1 MVHSHLSAWL
11 QNSAAF
17 TSSFLRQRS
26 ALWLV
31 MLLLGLLVLVG
42 HQTLAPIDR
51 DEARFSQASR
61 QMIDTGDFITI
72 KFQDEYRAKK
82 PAGIYWLQSLSAG
95 ILGKDEIANY
105 RLPSLAGYLAS
116 FCLMIVLARMMNLRG
131 WGGLAPI
138 LSALLLAS
146 SFIVFAE
153 AHLAKTDS
161 VLLALILWQQIALWD
176 IYRRRFDGQA
186 GAPVNQFWI
195 ALAAGVLIKGPIAP
209 LVAAGT
215 VISLCLFDRQINL
228 LRYLRFMRGLL
239 ISALIIAPW
248 AVSVQIATQG
258 AFLDIAIKADFLA
271 KVQSGQESHGAPMG
285 TYLLLLP
292 LLAFPA
298 SLFMGRL
305 ALLGG
310 QIFKRDKGR
319 FAIAWLISYWVMIE
333 LTPTKL
339 PHYILPALPALWLLV
354 VMCFTLPEQMTR
366 WRHYLGYALS
376 AIAGIAGLAF
386 ALFLGYGALRFG
398 GTGAGEAFFL
408 SLFVILLTSA
418 LLYGFWRWMANP
430 QSGLMALLLVLGSFI
445 HMVIIG
451 GVIASSDR
459 LHVSTRLADEIGGLK
474 GKPAL
479 IAAAGYHEPSMV
491 FLLGRDTLLISETE
505 AALLLAEADDA
516 LAIIEG
522 RKLDA
527 FKQVIQELSLD
538 VKQVGEVSG
547 FNISK
552 GRDVRLYLF
561 RRS

>member
-1 MVHSHLSAWL
+1 MRLSQLSAML
-11 QNSAAF
+11 QNSAAV
-17 TSSFLRQRS
+17 TSGILRQKS
-26 ALWLV
+26 ALWFI
-31 MLLLGLLVLVG
+31 MLILGLLVLVG
-42 HQTLAPIDR
+42 HQNLAPIDR

-61 QMIDTGDFITI
+61 QMIQTGDFITI

-82 PAGIYWLQSLSAG
+82 PAGIYWLQSTSAS
-95 ILGKDEIANY
+95 LFGKDEIANY
-105 RLPSLAGYLAS
+105 RLPSLAGYLAA
-116 FCLMIVLARMMNLRG
+116 FCLMIVLAQMMNLTG
-131 WGGLAPI
+131 WGGLAPVI
-138 LSALLLAS
+138 AGLLLAS

-186 GAPVNQFWI
+186 GAAVNQFWI
-195 ALAAGVLIKGPIAP
+195 ALAAGVMVKGPISP
-209 LVAAGT
+209 LVAIGT
-215 VISLCLFDRQINL
+215 IILLCCFDRQILL
-228 LRYLRFMRGLL
+228 LRYMRFMRGLL

-271 KVQSGQESHGAPMG
+271 KVQSGQESHGAPIG

-298 SLFMGRL
+298 SLFMSRL
-305 ALLGG
+305 ALLGRD
-310 QIFKRDKGR
+310 IYRRDKGR
-319 FAIAWLISYWVMIE
+319 FAIAWLVSYWVMIE

-354 VMCFTLPEQMTR
+354 VMCFTMPESASK
-366 WRHYLGYALS
+366 WRQYLGYGLS
-376 AIAGIAGLAF
+376 AIAALSGLGL

-408 SLFVILLTSA
+408 SLFVILLTAA
-418 LLYGFWRWMANP
+418 LLYGFQHWMRNP
-430 QSGLMALLLVLGSFI
+430 QSGLMALILLLGGFI

-459 LHVSTRLADEIGGLK
+459 LHISTRLAAEIDALK
-474 GKPAL
+474 GKPAV

-522 RKLDA
+522 RKRA
-527 FKQVIQELSLD
+527 KFQEVARELNLE
-538 VKQVGEVSG
+538 VKQVAELSG

-552 GRDVRLYLF
+552 GRDVRLYLY
-561 RRS
+561 RRP

>member
-1 MVHSHLSAWL
+1 
-11 QNSAAF
+11 
-17 TSSFLRQRS
+17 
-26 ALWLV
+26 
-31 MLLLGLLVLVG
+31 MLILGLLVLIG

-61 QMIDTGDFITI
+61 QMIETGDFITI

-82 PAGIYWLQSLSAG
+82 PAGIYWLQSLSAS
-95 ILGKDEIANY
+95 ILGKNEIANY

-116 FCLMIVLARMMNLRG
+116 FCLMIVLARMMNLRS
-131 WGGLAPI
+131 WGGLGPI
-138 LSALLLAS
+138 MAGLLLAS
-146 SFIVFAE
+146 CFIVFAE

-161 VLLALILWQQIALWD
+161 ILLALILWQQIALWD

-186 GAPVNQFWI
+186 GAAVNQFWI
-195 ALAAGVLIKGPIAP
+195 ALAAGVMVKGPIAP

-215 VISLCLFDRQINL
+215 VIGLCLFDRQLSL
-228 LRYLRFMRGLL
+228 LRYLRFMRGFL

-248 AVSVQIATQG
+248 AISVQIATQG
-258 AFLDIAIKADFLA
+258 TFLDIAIKADFLA

-298 SLFMGRL
+298 SLFFGKL

-310 QIFKRDKGR
+310 QIFKTDKGR

-339 PHYILPALPALWLLV
+339 PHYILPALPALSLLI
-354 VMCFTLPEQMTR
+354 VMCFTMPETEVK
-366 WRHYLGYALS
+366 WRRYLGYGLS
-376 AIAGIAGLAF
+376 AMAGFSGLVF
-386 ALFLGYGALRFG
+386 VLLLGYGALRFG

-408 SLFVILLTSA
+408 SLLAILLTGA

-430 QSGLMALLLVLGSFI
+430 QSGLMALLLVLGALI
-445 HMVIIG
+445 HMVVVG
-451 GVIASSDR
+451 GIIASSER
-459 LHVSTRLADEIGGLK
+459 LHVSTKLADEISGLK

-516 LAIIEG
+516 LAIIES
-522 RKLDA
+522 RKLEG
-527 FKQVIQELSLD
+527 FQKVIQELSLE
-538 VKQVGEVSG
+538 VKQVSEVSG

-552 GRDVRLYLF
+552 GRDVRLYLY

>member
-1 MVHSHLSAWL
+1 MRLSQLSAML
-11 QNSAAF
+11 QNSAAV
-17 TSSFLRQRS
+17 TSGILRQKS
-26 ALWLV
+26 ALWFI
-31 MLLLGLLVLVG
+31 MLILGLLVLVG
-42 HQTLAPIDR
+42 HQNLAPIDR

-61 QMIDTGDFITI
+61 QMIQTGDFITI

-82 PAGIYWLQSLSAG
+82 PAGIYWLQSTSASLFG
-95 ILGKDEIANY
+95 IDEIANY
-105 RLPSLAGYLAS
+105 RLPSLAGYLAA
-116 FCLMIVLARMMNLRG
+116 FCLMIVLAQMMNLTG
-131 WGGLAPI
+131 WGGLAPVI
-138 LSALLLAS
+138 AGLLLAS

-153 AHLAKTDS
+153 AHLAKTDA
-161 VLLALILWQQIALWD
+161 VLLALILWQQLALWD

-186 GAPVNQFWI
+186 GAAVNQFWI
-195 ALAAGVLIKGPIAP
+195 ALAAGVMVKGPISP
-209 LVAAGT
+209 LVAIGT
-215 VISLCLFDRQINL
+215 IILLCCFDRQILL
-228 LRYLRFMRGLL
+228 LRYMRLMRGLL

-258 AFLDIAIKADFLA
+258 AFLDIAIKVDFLA
-271 KVQSGQESHGAPMG
+271 KVQSGQESHGAPIG
-285 TYLLLLP
+285 TYLVLLP

-298 SLFMGRL
+298 SLFMSRL
-305 ALLGG
+305 ALLGRD
-310 QIFKRDKGR
+310 IYRRDKGR
-319 FAIAWLISYWVMIE
+319 FAIAWLVSYWVMIE

-354 VMCFTLPEQMTR
+354 VMCFTMPESASK
-366 WRHYLGYALS
+366 WRQYLGYGLS
-376 AIAGIAGLAF
+376 AIAALSGFGL

-408 SLFVILLTSA
+408 SLFVILLTAA
-418 LLYGFWRWMANP
+418 LLYGFWHWMRNP
-430 QSGLMALLLVLGSFI
+430 QSGLMALILLLGGFI

-459 LHVSTRLADEIGGLK
+459 LHISTRLAAEIEALK
-474 GKPAL
+474 GKPAV

-522 RKLDA
+522 RKRA
-527 FKQVIQELSLD
+527 KFQEVARELNLE
-538 VKQVGEVSG
+538 VKQVAELSG

-552 GRDVRLYLF
+552 GRDVRLYLY
-561 RRS
+561 RRP

>member
-1 MVHSHLSAWL
+1 MRLSQLSAML
-11 QNSAAF
+11 QNSAAV
-17 TSSFLRQRS
+17 TSGILRQKS
-26 ALWLV
+26 ALWFI
-31 MLLLGLLVLVG
+31 MLILGLLVLVG
-42 HQTLAPIDR
+42 HQNLAPIDR

-61 QMIDTGDFITI
+61 QMIQTGDFITI

-82 PAGIYWLQSLSAG
+82 PAGIYWLQSTSAS
-95 ILGKDEIANY
+95 LFGKDEIANY
-105 RLPSLAGYLAS
+105 RLPSLAGYLAA
-116 FCLMIVLARMMNLRG
+116 FCLMIVLAQMMNLTG
-131 WGGLAPI
+131 WGGLAPVI
-138 LSALLLAS
+138 AGLLLAS

-186 GAPVNQFWI
+186 GAAVNQFWI
-195 ALAAGVLIKGPIAP
+195 ALAAGVMVKGPISP
-209 LVAAGT
+209 LVAIGT
-215 VISLCLFDRQINL
+215 IILLCCFDRQIL
-228 LRYLRFMRGLL
+228 LLHYMRFMRGLL

-248 AVSVQIATQG
+248 GVSVQIATQG

-271 KVQSGQESHGAPMG
+271 KVQSGQESHGAPIG

-298 SLFMGRL
+298 SLFMSRL
-305 ALLGG
+305 ALLGRD
-310 QIFKRDKGR
+310 IYRRDKGR
-319 FAIAWLISYWVMIE
+319 FAIAWLVSYWVMIE

-354 VMCFTLPEQMTR
+354 VMCFTMPESASK
-366 WRHYLGYALS
+366 WRQYLGYGLS
-376 AIAGIAGLAF
+376 AIAALSGLGL

-408 SLFVILLTSA
+408 SLFVILLTAA
-418 LLYGFWRWMANP
+418 LLYGFRHWMRNS
-430 QSGLMALLLVLGSFI
+430 QSGLMALILLLGGFI

-451 GVIASSDR
+451 GVVASSDR
-459 LHVSTRLADEIGGLK
+459 LHISTRLAAEIDALK
-474 GKPAL
+474 GKPAV

-491 FLLGRDTLLISETE
+491 FLLGRDTLLVSETE

-522 RKLDA
+522 RKRA
-527 FKQVIQELSLD
+527 KFQEVARELNLE
-538 VKQVGEVSG
+538 VKQVAELSG
-547 FNISK
+547 YNISK
-552 GRDVRLYLF
+552 GRDVRLYLY
-561 RRS
+561 RRP

>member
-1 MVHSHLSAWL
+1 MRLSQLSAML
-11 QNSAAF
+11 QNSAAV
-17 TSSFLRQRS
+17 TSGILRQKS
-26 ALWLV
+26 ALWFI
-31 MLLLGLLVLVG
+31 MLILGLLVLVG
-42 HQTLAPIDR
+42 HQNLAPIDR

-61 QMIDTGDFITI
+61 QMIQTGDFITI

-82 PAGIYWLQSLSAG
+82 PAGIYWLQSTSASLFG
-95 ILGKDEIANY
+95 IDEIANY
-105 RLPSLAGYLAS
+105 RLPSLAGYLAA
-116 FCLMIVLARMMNLRG
+116 FCLMIVLAQMMNLTG
-131 WGGLAPI
+131 WGGLAPVI
-138 LSALLLAS
+138 AGLLLAS

-161 VLLALILWQQIALWD
+161 VLLALILWQQLALWD

-186 GAPVNQFWI
+186 GAAVNQFWI
-195 ALAAGVLIKGPIAP
+195 ALAAGVMVKGPISP
-209 LVAAGT
+209 LVAIGT
-215 VISLCLFDRQINL
+215 IILLCCFDRQILL
-228 LRYLRFMRGLL
+228 LRYMRFMRGLL

-258 AFLDIAIKADFLA
+258 AFLDIAIKVDFLA
-271 KVQSGQESHGAPMG
+271 KVQSGQESHGAPIG
-285 TYLLLLP
+285 TYLVLLP

-298 SLFMGRL
+298 SLFMSRL
-305 ALLGG
+305 ALLGRD
-310 QIFKRDKGR
+310 IYRRDKGR
-319 FAIAWLISYWVMIE
+319 FAIAWLVSYWVMIE

-354 VMCFTLPEQMTR
+354 VMCFTMPESASK
-366 WRHYLGYALS
+366 WRQYLGYGLS
-376 AIAGIAGLAF
+376 AIAALSGFGL

-408 SLFVILLTSA
+408 SLFVILLTAA
-418 LLYGFWRWMANP
+418 LLYGFWHWMRNP
-430 QSGLMALLLVLGSFI
+430 QSGLMALILLLGGFI

-459 LHVSTRLADEIGGLK
+459 LHISTRLAAEIEALK
-474 GKPAL
+474 GKPAV

-522 RKLDA
+522 RKRA
-527 FKQVIQELSLD
+527 KFQEVARELNLE
-538 VKQVGEVSG
+538 VKQVAELSG

-552 GRDVRLYLF
+552 GRDVRLYLY
-561 RRS
+561 RRP